1 MTVWSKSKRVAKGRT
16 MRRQSK
22 AVSPE
27 QKAVYHHETGAGKS
41 HVRRRF
47 FDLGDEDERVIAEAI
62 EAKIDVLV
70 QRA

>member
-1 MTVWSKSKRVAKGRT
+1 MAWSKSKRVAKGRT
-16 MRRQSK
+16 MRRASK

-27 QKAVYHHETGAGKS
+27 QKAVYHHEVGAGKS

-62 EAKIDVLV
+62 DAKIEALV